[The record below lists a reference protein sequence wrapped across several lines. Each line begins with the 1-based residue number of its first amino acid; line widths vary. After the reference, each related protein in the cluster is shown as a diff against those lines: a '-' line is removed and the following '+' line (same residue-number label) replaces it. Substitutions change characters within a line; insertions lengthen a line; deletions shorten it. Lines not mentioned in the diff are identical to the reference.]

1 MKSNWSEKSEREDW
15 IVAGGEGIIMNGM
28 IMSV

>member
-1 MKSNWSEKSEREDW
+1 MKSNLSEKSERKDW
-15 IVAGGEGIIMNGM
+15 IVAGGEGIMNGM